1 MLVNY
6 ERAVS
11 NQENREDFIKLLATF
26 LGINLTVKSI
36 ETASQMITG
45 DGKGYVNLAEEFFY
59 MHRIAKIPNR
69 PEIAQTTETHA
80 NCSERDLLCYRSS
93 APGQIFHLE
102 SHANLP
108 KKFFEKALRQLI

>member
-59 MHRIAKIPNR
+59 MHRIAKYPIV
-69 PEIAQTTETHA
+69 
-80 NCSERDLLCYRSS
+80 L
-93 APGQIFHLE
+93 
-102 SHANLP
+102 
-108 KKFFEKALRQLI
+108 K